1 MAADMAQ
8 SMREAREEM
17 TRLVE
22 LAGTLEELMARL
34 KE

>member
-1 MAADMAQ
+1 MAQ

-17 TRLVE
+17 TRPGE